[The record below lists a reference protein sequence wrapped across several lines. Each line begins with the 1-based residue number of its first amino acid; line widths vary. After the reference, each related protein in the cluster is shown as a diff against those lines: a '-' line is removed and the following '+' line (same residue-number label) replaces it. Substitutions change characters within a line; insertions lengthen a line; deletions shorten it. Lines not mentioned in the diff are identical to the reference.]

1 MLEHE
6 DEISQ
11 LKNVLAKAKADA
23 AQKIAGWW
31 YFMTNVISGQSSG
44 ITYCRKQ
51 SPRDN
56 EV

>member
-44 ITYCRKQ
+44 ITYSRKQ